1 MADLTGIGSITGAV
15 GASIGALGSIGTGIT
30 NYIQQKDLLNY
41 QKQLQR
47 EIFQREDTAIQ
58 RRASDIKAAGGNP
71 ALAWENGTGAGAG
84 SAVPV
89 QAPQFDSSTF
99 GTLAHSSASFY
110 DIDRLIN
117 QNKITDAQVANI
129 DASTSKTYVE
139 TEVALLQ
146 QLGIMEQTAKTEEE
160 KLLIK
165 KEREKL
171 AYDLDLSRNMGLRTN
186 DSTLPVANT
195 ITSTYNRIFDRLM
208 EFKEGNISDKDLY
221 GALVDIGLMTVP
233 GLAIFKGF
241 KGAKNAWRLRKGI
254 EFVRTFGIPKSGKDR
269 QLLYLYLRDRNNT
282 IDRFKALYKATN
294 NYK

>member
-1 MADLTGIGSITGAV
+1 MADITGIGSITGAV
-15 GASIGALGSIGTGIT
+15 GSSIGAIGSIGTGIA
-30 NYIQQKDLLNY
+30 NYYQQKELLNY

-71 ALAWENGTGAGAG
+71 ALAWENGSGAGAG
-84 SAVPV
+84 SAVSM
-89 QAPQFDSSTF
+89 QAPQIDSSTF

-110 DIDRLIN
+110 DIDRLLN
-117 QNKITDAQVANI
+117 QNKITDAQVANL
-129 DASTSKTYVE
+129 DASTAKTYAE

-146 QLGIMEQTAKTEEE
+146 QLGIMESTAKTKEE
-160 KLLIK
+160 KYLIH

-171 AYDLDLSRNMGLRTN
+171 TYDLDLSRNMGLRSN
-186 DSTLPVANT
+186 DSMLPVANT
-195 ITSTYNRIFDRLM
+195 ITGTYNRIFDRLM

-233 GLAIFKGF
+233 SLVIFKGL
-241 KGAKNAWRLRKGI
+241 KGAKNAWRLKKGI
-254 EFVRTFGIPKSGKDR
+254 EFVRAFGIPKTGKDR
-269 QLLYLYLRDRNNT
+269 TLLYQYMRNRNNT
-282 IDRFKALYKATN
+282 IDRFKAIYKATN